1 MKKILMYLT
10 ARSRVGINC
19 RLWLAVVVSTAALLV
34 NIFYIK
40 EEYDHLPAIVPHS
53 FDMFGEV
60 AEWGHRSL
68 ISDYAEVRIVFF
80 LIMLLIGWIL
90 CKLRGGS
97 LLGQRIR
104 LLVVDI
110 ANLVITTGIS
120 MTLVYIEIAKGD
132 TTQKLSEHWE
142 YIVMLFWLLILVIE
156 YITDRKYIK

>member
-10 ARSRVGINC
+10 ARSREGINC
-19 RLWLAVVVSTAALLV
+19 RLWLAVAVSIAALLV
-34 NIFYIK
+34 NVFYIK

-80 LIMLLIGWIL
+80 IIMLLIGWAL
-90 CKLRGGS
+90 CRMRGGS
-97 LLGQRIR
+97 LWGQRIR

-142 YIVMLFWLLILVIE
+142 NTVMLFWLLILIIE
-156 YITDRKYIK
+156 YITDRKHLK

>member
-1 MKKILMYLT
+1 MKKIIMYLT
-10 ARSRVGINC
+10 ARSREGINC
-19 RLWLAVVVSTAALLV
+19 RLWIAVVMSVAALLV

-53 FDMFGEV
+53 FDMYGEI

-68 ISDYAEVRIVFF
+68 ISDYAELRIVFF
-80 LIMLLIGWIL
+80 LMMLIIGWVL
-90 CKLRGGS
+90 CRMRGGS

-120 MTLVYIEIAKGD
+120 VTLVYIEIAKGD

-142 YIVMLFWLLILVIE
+142 NSVMLFWLLILVIE
-156 YITDRKYIK
+156 YITDKKHLK